1 MSGRAFPSHAAPR
14 AAGTAP
20 RLPEPVALVVNPV
33 AGPLWRRHRLRA
45 VVEAARRRLP
55 GLSVWPT
62 AGPGDARRLAAQ
74 AVEKRVRTVL
84 VAGGDGTIHE
94 ALQALAGTDTCL
106 APLPGGTAN
115 VLCRELA
122 LPMNPVRALER
133 LLTGRPRRVTLGR
146 VQATELGAGTA
157 GPPADRPHVMNRR
170 FILMLGVGLDAAIVA
185 DVGGRVKRLL
195 GAGAYFLQGFLTGM
209 RYGFPEVRVT
219 CDGESLSGSTLVL
232 ANARNYAGS
241 FVLAPDAALAR
252 PDLCLVLFEGAGAG
266 AYIRH
271 ALNVTLGRH
280 LDRPGVHVRHAAA
293 FTVEGAAIPA
303 QADGELA
310 GHTPLTV
317 TAEPGALW
325 LVVPDTHAAGVPA
338 PEPHP

>member
-122 LPMNPVRALER
+122 LPLNPVRALER

-146 VQATELGAGTA
+146 VQATDAGTDGHGEVA
-157 GPPADRPHVMNRR
+157 GQC
-170 FILMLGVGLDAAIVA
+170 FILMVGVGLDAAIVA

-195 GAGAYFLQGFLTGM
+195 GAGAYFLQGFLTGV

-219 CDGESLSGSTLVL
+219 CDGETLSGSTLVL

-293 FTVEGAAIPA
+293 FTVEGTAIPA

-310 GHTPLTV
+310 GRTPLTV

-325 LVVPDTHAAGVPA
+325 LVAPDGHAPGVLA

>member
-1 MSGRAFPSHAAPR
+1 
-14 AAGTAP
+14 
-20 RLPEPVALVVNPV
+20 VLVV
-33 AGPLWRRHRLRA
+33 
-45 VVEAARRRLP
+45 
-55 GLSVWPT
+55 
-62 AGPGDARRLAAQ
+62 
-74 AVEKRVRTVL
+74 
-84 VAGGDGTIHE
+84 GGDGTIHE
-94 ALQALAGTDTCL
+94 ALQGLAGTDTCL

-122 LPMNPVRALER
+122 LPLNPVRALDR

-146 VQATELGAGTA
+146 VQAAGLGTDSGSGTA
-157 GPPADRPHVMNRR
+157 GPPTDRPHAIDQC
-170 FILMLGVGLDAAIVA
+170 FILMVGVGLDAAIVA
-185 DVGGRVKRLL
+185 DVGGKVKRVL

-219 CDGESLSGSTLVL
+219 CDGETLSGTTLVI

-241 FVLAPDAALAR
+241 FVLAPDAALVR

-271 ALNVTLGRH
+271 ALNVALGRH
-280 LDRPGVHVRHAAA
+280 LDRPGVHVRHASA
-293 FTVEGAAIPA
+293 FTVEGPA
-303 QADGELA
+303 VPGQADGELT

-325 LVVPDTHAAGVPA
+325 LVVPDTHAPGVPA